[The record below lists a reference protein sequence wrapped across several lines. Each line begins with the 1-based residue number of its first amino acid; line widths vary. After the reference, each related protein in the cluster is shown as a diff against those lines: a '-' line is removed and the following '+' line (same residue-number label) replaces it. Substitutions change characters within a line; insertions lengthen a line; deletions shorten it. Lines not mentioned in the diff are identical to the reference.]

1 MARRGILRYQY
12 GILFHNCTSYCNW
25 REARFPR
32 PLRSCRRY
40 SRNPGESRVQGNSCH
55 DIVAFVGA
63 LFVGQ
68 CSVYY
73 RAIQFV
79 QELVRATAMEAR
91 EGVDNS
97 QLWQET
103 DDFSQEQD
111 FYSQMANPILSIPS
125 SQVRM
130 QVNSRMVRPRVA
142 PFDPHQLASWARR
155 AHTQPLPRTPP
166 SLADGEPSSSDVNS
180 EGSAFGSSFDGVPRM
195 RTTLFG
201 SPVHMVGSAPV
212 AVDPQ
217 PSQHVNIEAPIPAP
231 APAAQNA
238 DFIPPPPRLQLF

>member
-1 MARRGILRYQY
+1 
-12 GILFHNCTSYCNW
+12 
-25 REARFPR
+25 
-32 PLRSCRRY
+32 
-40 SRNPGESRVQGNSCH
+40 
-55 DIVAFVGA
+55 
-63 LFVGQ
+63 
-68 CSVYY
+68 
-73 RAIQFV
+73 
-79 QELVRATAMEAR
+79 MEAR

-130 QVNSRMVRPRVA
+130 QVNSRVVRPRVA

-166 SLADGEPSSSDVNS
+166 SLADGEPSSSDVNLD
-180 EGSAFGSSFDGVPRM
+180 GRAFGSSFDGVPRM

-217 PSQHVNIEAPIPAP
+217 PSQHVNIKAPIPAP

-238 DFIPPPPRLQLF
+238 DFIPPPPPPPAVLISEDGDLALLLLMCEVVIMTHTMLDFGDSGTTDVTIDFSQTPVHGVSQLRVGDSGQEVRSALAEYLALAT